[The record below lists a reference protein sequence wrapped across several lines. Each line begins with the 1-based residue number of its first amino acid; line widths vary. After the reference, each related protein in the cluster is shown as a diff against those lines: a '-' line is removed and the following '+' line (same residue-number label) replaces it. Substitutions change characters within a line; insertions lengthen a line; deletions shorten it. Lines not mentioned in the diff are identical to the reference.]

1 MAELEKFGKTPTE
14 SYTLKELRKFGPARD
29 VCDKLGKKF
38 NKKLNPSSF
47 MNAGLMVSCKE
58 FGNID
63 SRNFG
68 LELFNILK
76 QKENGKLCFIGL
88 GKSASEGLIAGDIYP
103 LLETPKVYVDDGSC
117 YVFINANN
125 GPRLAPSYAFK
136 PIL

>member
-1 MAELEKFGKTPTE
+1 MIGLENFGKNPIE
-14 SYTLKELRKFGPARD
+14 SYTLNELRKFGNVKK
-29 VCDKLGKKF
+29 VCNKLGNRFKR
-38 NKKLNPSSF
+38 KLNPDSF

-63 SRNFG
+63 SRDFG
-68 LELFNILK
+68 LELFNILR